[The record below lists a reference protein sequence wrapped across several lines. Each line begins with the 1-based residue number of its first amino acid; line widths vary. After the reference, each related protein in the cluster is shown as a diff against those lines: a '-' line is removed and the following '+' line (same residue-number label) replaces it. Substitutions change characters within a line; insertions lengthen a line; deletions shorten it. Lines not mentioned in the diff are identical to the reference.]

1 MASVKVK
8 FRPSTIE
15 GKTGALYFQVIHRR
29 IVRSQKTKYKIY
41 PDEWNARTARITPSP
56 SRPDR
61 HSILSRYRHEI
72 KQDLFRLSECIA
84 NLTRKGL
91 PYSTDD
97 LLRFY
102 RKRSENDTLT
112 GFMTSLIC
120 HLKEQ
125 GRIRTG
131 ETYQCALNSFMRFRN
146 GEEII
151 LDEMNQETIEAYE
164 AYLKKERLSLNTISF
179 YMRILR
185 AVYNR
190 AVEKELTTQRFPFRH
205 VYTGIEKTIKRAI
218 PQPIIRQIKD
228 KELLAGSSV
237 DYARDMFLFSFY
249 TRGMSFV
256 DMAYLKK
263 KDLHNG
269 ILTYRRKKTGQ
280 QLSIKWEQ
288 CMQEIIEKYPPN
300 PTEYL
305 LPIITSTDE
314 DERLQYRNS
323 LTLVNRKLK
332 ILSVFVRS
340 PHPLSMYVARHSWA
354 SIAKSK
360 NIPLSIISEGMG
372 HDSETTTQIYLASL
386 DTTIIDRATCNGASF
401 HIRWVSCTISSEYD
415 NDVLHPSL
423 PVFPGE
429 MNLKLSHKTHYHGSK
444 SLPTLRGNKKIT

>member
-237 DYARDMFLFSFY
+237 DYARDIFLFSFY

-305 LPIITSTDE
+305 LPIITSTGE

-386 DTTIIDRATCNGASF
+386 DTTIIDRANYL
-401 HIRWVSCTISSEYD
+401 IL
-415 NDVLHPSL
+415 NDL
-423 PVFPGE
+423 
-429 MNLKLSHKTHYHGSK
+429 
-444 SLPTLRGNKKIT
+444 

>member
-8 FRPSTIE
+8 FRPSIIE
-15 GKTGALYFQVIHRR
+15 GKTGTLYLQVIHRR
-29 IVRSQKTKYKIY
+29 IVRSQKTKYKVY

-72 KQDLFRLSECIA
+72 KQDLFRLNECIA
-84 NLTRKGL
+84 NLTRKGQ
-91 PYSTDD
+91 PYSTDE

-102 RKRSENDTLT
+102 RKRCENDTLT
-112 GFMTSLIC
+112 GFMTSLIR

-131 ETYQCALNSFMRFRN
+131 ETYQCTLNSFMRFKN

-164 AYLKKERLSLNTISF
+164 AYLKKGRLSLNTISF

-218 PQPIIRQIKD
+218 PQPIIRQIKE
-228 KELLAGSSV
+228 KELLTGSSV

-305 LPIITSTDE
+305 LPIITSTNE
-314 DERLQYRNS
+314 NERLQYRNS

-332 ILSVFVRS
+332 ILSVFVHS

-372 HDSETTTQIYLASL
+372 HDS
-386 DTTIIDRATCNGASF
+386 
-401 HIRWVSCTISSEYD
+401 
-415 NDVLHPSL
+415 
-423 PVFPGE
+423 
-429 MNLKLSHKTHYHGSK
+429 
-444 SLPTLRGNKKIT
+444 

>member
-164 AYLKKERLSLNTISF
+164 AYLKKERLSLNRDAIGSRNTDTYTFLVSHHGIYTF
-179 YMRILR
+179 EHHLADILR
-185 AVYNR
+185 HGEKLAGNIAHLYSMHLMGHDDMVGSDTELSSQTLAVLGNMLGKI
-190 AVEKELTTQRFPFRH
+190 AAIFVD
-205 VYTGIEKTIKRAI
+205 IEFAI
-218 PQPIIRQIKD
+218 VA
-228 KELLAGSSV
+228 LAHSTLAGSRESH
-237 DYARDMFLFSFY
+237 DTRSYA
-249 TRGMSFV
+249 
-256 DMAYLKK
+256 
-263 KDLHNG
+263 
-269 ILTYRRKKTGQ
+269 
-280 QLSIKWEQ
+280 
-288 CMQEIIEKYPPN
+288 
-300 PTEYL
+300 
-305 LPIITSTDE
+305 
-314 DERLQYRNS
+314 
-323 LTLVNRKLK
+323 
-332 ILSVFVRS
+332 
-340 PHPLSMYVARHSWA
+340 
-354 SIAKSK
+354 
-360 NIPLSIISEGMG
+360 
-372 HDSETTTQIYLASL
+372 IY
-386 DTTIIDRATCNGASF
+386 F
-401 HIRWVSCTISSEYD
+401 EH
-415 NDVLHPSL
+415 
-423 PVFPGE
+423 
-429 MNLKLSHKTHYHGSK
+429 
-444 SLPTLRGNKKIT
+444 

>member
-8 FRPSTIE
+8 FRPSIIE
-15 GKTGALYFQVIHRR
+15 GKTGTLYLQVIHRR
-29 IVRSQKTKYKIY
+29 IVRSQKTKYKVY

-72 KQDLFRLSECIA
+72 KQDLFRLNECIA
-84 NLTRKGL
+84 NLTRKGQ
-91 PYSTDD
+91 PYSTDE

-102 RKRSENDTLT
+102 RKRCENDTLT
-112 GFMTSLIC
+112 GFMTSLIR

-131 ETYQCALNSFMRFRN
+131 ETYQCTLNSFMRFKN

-164 AYLKKERLSLNTISF
+164 AYLKKGRLSLNTISF

-218 PQPIIRQIKD
+218 PQPIIRQIKE
-228 KELLAGSSV
+228 KELLTGSSV

-305 LPIITSTDE
+305 LPIITSTNE
-314 DERLQYRNS
+314 NERLQYRNS

-332 ILSVFVRS
+332 ILSVFVHS
-340 PHPLSMYVARHSWA
+340 PTPCPCTLQGIR
-354 SIAKSK
+354 
-360 NIPLSIISEGMG
+360 GR
-372 HDSETTTQIYLASL
+372 ASL
-386 DTTIIDRATCNGASF
+386 KVKTYLYP
-401 HIRWVSCTISSEYD
+401 SSAKEWD
-415 NDVLHPSL
+415 MIPKPPHRFIWLL
-423 PVFPGE
+423 WTR
-429 MNLKLSHKTHYHGSK
+429 LS
-444 SLPTLRGNKKIT
+444 

>member
-41 PDEWNARTARITPSP
+41 PDEWNARTARITLSP

-131 ETYQCALNSFMRFRN
+131 ETYQCTLNSFMRFRN

-300 PTEYL
+300 NPTEYL

-386 DTTIIDRATCNGASF
+386 DTTIIDRANYL
-401 HIRWVSCTISSEYD
+401 IL
-415 NDVLHPSL
+415 NDL
-423 PVFPGE
+423 
-429 MNLKLSHKTHYHGSK
+429 
-444 SLPTLRGNKKIT
+444 

>member
-41 PDEWNARTARITPSP
+41 PDEWNARTARITLSP

-164 AYLKKERLSLNTISF
+164 AYLKKERLSLNTI

-386 DTTIIDRATCNGASF
+386 DTTIIDRANYL
-401 HIRWVSCTISSEYD
+401 IL
-415 NDVLHPSL
+415 NDL
-423 PVFPGE
+423 
-429 MNLKLSHKTHYHGSK
+429 
-444 SLPTLRGNKKIT
+444 

>member
-8 FRPSTIE
+8 FRPSIIE
-15 GKTGALYFQVIHRR
+15 GKTGTLYLQVIHRR
-29 IVRSQKTKYKIY
+29 IVRSQKTKYKVY

-72 KQDLFRLSECIA
+72 KQDLFRLNECIA
-84 NLTRKGL
+84 NLTRKGQ
-91 PYSTDD
+91 PYSTDE

-102 RKRSENDTLT
+102 RKRCENDTLT
-112 GFMTSLIC
+112 GFMTSLIR

-131 ETYQCALNSFMRFRN
+131 ETYQCTLNSFMRFKN

-164 AYLKKERLSLNTISF
+164 AYLKKGRLSLNTISF

-218 PQPIIRQIKD
+218 PQPIIRQ
-228 KELLAGSSV
+228 SSV

-305 LPIITSTDE
+305 LPIITSTNE
-314 DERLQYRNS
+314 NERLQYRNS

-332 ILSVFVRS
+332 ILSVFVHS

-386 DTTIIDRATCNGASF
+386 DTTVIDKANYL
-401 HIRWVSCTISSEYD
+401 IL
-415 NDVLHPSL
+415 NDL
-423 PVFPGE
+423 
-429 MNLKLSHKTHYHGSK
+429 
-444 SLPTLRGNKKIT
+444 

>member
-41 PDEWNARTARITPSP
+41 PDEWNARTARITLSP

-131 ETYQCALNSFMRFRN
+131 ETYQCTLNSFMRFRN

-164 AYLKKERLSLNTISF
+164 AYLKKEGICPEEYFLPTHDAQPDTL
-179 YMRILR
+179 
-185 AVYNR
+185 
-190 AVEKELTTQRFPFRH
+190 FPR
-205 VYTGIEKTIKRAI
+205 GD
-218 PQPIIRQIKD
+218 IRC
-228 KELLAGSSV
+228 
-237 DYARDMFLFSFY
+237 YAQW
-249 TRGMSFV
+249 G
-256 DMAYLKK
+256 
-263 KDLHNG
+263 G
-269 ILTYRRKKTGQ
+269 
-280 QLSIKWEQ
+280 
-288 CMQEIIEKYPPN
+288 
-300 PTEYL
+300 
-305 LPIITSTDE
+305 
-314 DERLQYRNS
+314 
-323 LTLVNRKLK
+323 
-332 ILSVFVRS
+332 
-340 PHPLSMYVARHSWA
+340 
-354 SIAKSK
+354 
-360 NIPLSIISEGMG
+360 SEGIYIELEVLVG
-372 HDSETTTQIYLASL
+372 ATKDSPYKIVHIATGKTLDESAAAYDRMQYIAGRIYKAFCGEGFQPSRYC
-386 DTTIIDRATCNGASF
+386 IIDSGGRTPPDTPC
-401 HIRWVSCTISSEYD
+401 
-415 NDVLHPSL
+415 
-423 PVFPGE
+423 
-429 MNLKLSHKTHYHGSK
+429 
-444 SLPTLRGNKKIT
+444 

>member
-41 PDEWNARTARITPSP
+41 PDEWNARTARITLSP

-131 ETYQCALNSFMRFRN
+131 ETYQCTLNSFMRFRN

-288 CMQEIIEKYPPN
+288 CMQEIIEKYPP
-300 PTEYL
+300 TEYL

-386 DTTIIDRATCNGASF
+386 DTTIIDRANYL
-401 HIRWVSCTISSEYD
+401 IL
-415 NDVLHPSL
+415 NDL
-423 PVFPGE
+423 
-429 MNLKLSHKTHYHGSK
+429 
-444 SLPTLRGNKKIT
+444 

>member
-41 PDEWNARTARITPSP
+41 PDEWNARTARITLSP

-131 ETYQCALNSFMRFRN
+131 ETYQCTLNSFMRFRN

-228 KELLAGSSV
+228 KLGRLRPRHV
-237 DYARDMFLFSFY
+237 PFQFLHARHVFCRHGISE
-249 TRGMSFV
+249 
-256 DMAYLKK
+256 K

-386 DTTIIDRATCNGASF
+386 DTTIIDRANYL
-401 HIRWVSCTISSEYD
+401 IL
-415 NDVLHPSL
+415 NDL
-423 PVFPGE
+423 
-429 MNLKLSHKTHYHGSK
+429 
-444 SLPTLRGNKKIT
+444 

>member
-164 AYLKKERLSLNTISF
+164 AYLKKERLSLNTIS

-305 LPIITSTDE
+305 LPIITSTGE

-386 DTTIIDRATCNGASF
+386 DTTIIDRANYL
-401 HIRWVSCTISSEYD
+401 IL
-415 NDVLHPSL
+415 NDL
-423 PVFPGE
+423 
-429 MNLKLSHKTHYHGSK
+429 
-444 SLPTLRGNKKIT
+444 

>member
-84 NLTRKGL
+84 NLTIQ
-91 PYSTDD
+91 YDD

-151 LDEMNQETIEAYE
+151 LDEMNQEIIEAYE

-386 DTTIIDRATCNGASF
+386 DTTIIDRANYL
-401 HIRWVSCTISSEYD
+401 IL
-415 NDVLHPSL
+415 NDL
-423 PVFPGE
+423 
-429 MNLKLSHKTHYHGSK
+429 
-444 SLPTLRGNKKIT
+444 

>member
-8 FRPSTIE
+8 FRPSIIE
-15 GKTGALYFQVIHRR
+15 GKTGTLYLQVIHRR
-29 IVRSQKTKYKIY
+29 IVRSQKTKYKVY

-72 KQDLFRLSECIA
+72 KQDLFRLNECIA
-84 NLTRKGL
+84 NLTRKGQ
-91 PYSTDD
+91 PYSTDE

-102 RKRSENDTLT
+102 RKRCENDTLT

-340 PHPLSMYVARHSWA
+340 PHPLSMYVRG
-354 SIAKSK
+354 
-360 NIPLSIISEGMG
+360 IPGQVSLKVKTYPYPSSVKEWDMIPKPPHRFIWLLWTRLS
-372 HDSETTTQIYLASL
+372 
-386 DTTIIDRATCNGASF
+386 
-401 HIRWVSCTISSEYD
+401 
-415 NDVLHPSL
+415 
-423 PVFPGE
+423 
-429 MNLKLSHKTHYHGSK
+429 
-444 SLPTLRGNKKIT
+444 

>member
-8 FRPSTIE
+8 FRPSIIE
-15 GKTGALYFQVIHRR
+15 GKTGTLYLQVIHRR
-29 IVRSQKTKYKIY
+29 IVRSQKTKYKVY

-72 KQDLFRLSECIA
+72 KQDLFRLNECIA
-84 NLTRKGL
+84 NLTRKGQ
-91 PYSTDD
+91 PYSTDE

-102 RKRSENDTLT
+102 RKRCENDTLT
-112 GFMTSLIC
+112 GFMTS
-120 HLKEQ
+120 LKEQ

-131 ETYQCALNSFMRFRN
+131 ETYQCTLNSFMRFKN

-164 AYLKKERLSLNTISF
+164 AYLKKGRLSLNTISF

-218 PQPIIRQIKD
+218 PQPIIRQIKE
-228 KELLAGSSV
+228 KELLTGSSV

-305 LPIITSTDE
+305 LPIITSTNE
-314 DERLQYRNS
+314 NERLQYRNS

-332 ILSVFVRS
+332 ILSVFVHS

-386 DTTIIDRATCNGASF
+386 DTTVIDKANYL
-401 HIRWVSCTISSEYD
+401 IL
-415 NDVLHPSL
+415 NDL
-423 PVFPGE
+423 
-429 MNLKLSHKTHYHGSK
+429 
-444 SLPTLRGNKKIT
+444 

>member
-41 PDEWNARTARITPSP
+41 PDEWNARTARITLSP

-263 KDLHNG
+263 KDLRNG
-269 ILTYRRKKTGQ
+269 YLTYRRKKTGQ
-280 QLSIKWEQ
+280 LL
-288 CMQEIIEKYPPN
+288 IIEWTRQMQDILDKYEPN
-300 PTEYL
+300 KTKYL
-305 LPIITSTDE
+305 LPIIMRE
-314 DERLQYRNS
+314 DGKERQQYLNQMMRI
-323 LTLVNRKLK
+323 NRHLK
-332 ILSVFVRS
+332 DIAGLANLSV
-340 PHPLSMYVARHSWA
+340 PLSLYYSRHSWA
-354 SIAKSK
+354 TIARGKD
-360 NIPLSIISEGMG
+360 IPLAVISEGLG
-372 HDSETTTQIYLASL
+372 HESEATTQIYLDSIKSYEVDEANRKIL
-386 DTTIIDRATCNGASF
+386 NG
-401 HIRWVSCTISSEYD
+401 
-415 NDVLHPSL
+415 L
-423 PVFPGE
+423 
-429 MNLKLSHKTHYHGSK
+429 
-444 SLPTLRGNKKIT
+444 

>member
-15 GKTGALYFQVIHRR
+15 GKTGTLYFQVIHRR
-29 IVRSQKTKYKIY
+29 VVRTQKTKYKIY
-41 PDEWNARTARITPSP
+41 PDEWDARTARITLSP

-61 HSILSRYRHEI
+61 HSILSCYRHEI
-72 KQDLFRLSECIA
+72 KQELSRLDECIA
-84 NLTRKGL
+84 NLTRKKL

-102 RKRSENDTLT
+102 RKRSENDTLNS
-112 GFMTSLIC
+112 FIDSLAR

-146 GEEII
+146 GEEIM
-151 LDEMNQETIEAYE
+151 LDEMNMETVEAYE
-164 AYLKKERLSLNTISF
+164 AYLKRARLSLNTVSF

-190 AVEKELTTQRFPFRH
+190 AVEKGLATQRFPFRH
-205 VYTGIEKTIKRAI
+205 VYTGIEKTMKRAI
-218 PQPIIRQIKD
+218 PQPVIRQIKD
-228 KELLAGSSV
+228 KELLAGSSI

-256 DMAYLKK
+256 DMAYLEKR
-263 KDLHNG
+263 DLHNG

-280 QLSIKWEQ
+280 QLSIKWEH

-300 PTEYL
+300 PTEHL

-314 DERLQYRNS
+314 DERMQYRS
-323 LTLVNRKLK
+323 ALALVNRKLK
-332 ILSVFVRS
+332 ALSVLVRS

-360 NIPLSIISEGMG
+360 NIPLSVISEGMG
-372 HDSETTTQIYLASL
+372 HDSEATTRIYLASL
-386 DTTIIDRATCNGASF
+386 DTAVIDRANYL
-401 HIRWVSCTISSEYD
+401 IL
-415 NDVLHPSL
+415 NDL
-423 PVFPGE
+423 
-429 MNLKLSHKTHYHGSK
+429 
-444 SLPTLRGNKKIT
+444 

>member
-41 PDEWNARTARITPSP
+41 PDEWNARTARITLSP

-332 ILSVFVRS
+332 IL
-340 PHPLSMYVARHSWA
+340 P
-354 SIAKSK
+354 
-360 NIPLSIISEGMG
+360 
-372 HDSETTTQIYLASL
+372 
-386 DTTIIDRATCNGASF
+386 
-401 HIRWVSCTISSEYD
+401 SSYA
-415 NDVLHPSL
+415 VLIL
-423 PVFPGE
+423 C
-429 MNLKLSHKTHYHGSK
+429 LC
-444 SLPTLRGNKKIT
+444 TLRGIPGQVSLKVKTYPYPSSVKEWDMIPKPPHRFIWLLWTRLS

>member
-8 FRPSTIE
+8 FRPSIIE
-15 GKTGALYFQVIHRR
+15 GKTGTLYLQVIHRR
-29 IVRSQKTKYKIY
+29 IVRSQKTKYKVY

-72 KQDLFRLSECIA
+72 KQDLFRLNECIA
-84 NLTRKGL
+84 NLTRKGQ
-91 PYSTDD
+91 PYSTDE

-102 RKRSENDTLT
+102 RKRCENDTLT
-112 GFMTSLIC
+112 GFMTSLIR

-131 ETYQCALNSFMRFRN
+131 ETYQCTLNSFMRFKN

-164 AYLKKERLSLNTISF
+164 AYLKKGRLSLNTISF

-218 PQPIIRQIKD
+218 PQPIIRQIKE
-228 KELLAGSSV
+228 KELLTGSSV

-305 LPIITSTDE
+305 LPITSTNE
-314 DERLQYRNS
+314 NERLQYRNS

-332 ILSVFVRS
+332 ILSVFVHS

-386 DTTIIDRATCNGASF
+386 DTTVIDKANYL
-401 HIRWVSCTISSEYD
+401 IL
-415 NDVLHPSL
+415 NDL
-423 PVFPGE
+423 
-429 MNLKLSHKTHYHGSK
+429 
-444 SLPTLRGNKKIT
+444 

>member
-1 MASVKVK
+1 MSRGLGDVYKRQLVGQL
-8 FRPSTIE
+8 RQI
-15 GKTGALYFQVIHRR
+15 GK
-29 IVRSQKTKYKIY
+29 
-41 PDEWNARTARITPSP
+41 
-56 SRPDR
+56 
-61 HSILSRYRHEI
+61 
-72 KQDLFRLSECIA
+72 
-84 NLTRKGL
+84 
-91 PYSTDD
+91 
-97 LLRFY
+97 
-102 RKRSENDTLT
+102 
-112 GFMTSLIC
+112 
-120 HLKEQ
+120 
-125 GRIRTG
+125 IRTG
-131 ETYQCALNSFMRFRN
+131 ERYTTVLNSFGRFRRN
-146 GEEII
+146 TEVSW
-151 LDEMNQETIEAYE
+151 DEMDSDLMIEYET
-164 AYLKKERLSLNTISF
+164 YLKSRGVCPNTSSY
-179 YMRILR
+179 YMRGLR
-185 AVYNR
+185 AIYNR

-386 DTTIIDRATCNGASF
+386 DTTIIDRANYL
-401 HIRWVSCTISSEYD
+401 IL
-415 NDVLHPSL
+415 NDL
-423 PVFPGE
+423 
-429 MNLKLSHKTHYHGSK
+429 
-444 SLPTLRGNKKIT
+444 